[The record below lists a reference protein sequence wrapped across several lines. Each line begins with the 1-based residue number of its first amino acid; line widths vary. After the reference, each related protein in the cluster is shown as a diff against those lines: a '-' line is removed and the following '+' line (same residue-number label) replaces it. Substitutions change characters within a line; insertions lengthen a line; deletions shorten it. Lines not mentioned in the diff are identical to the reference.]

1 MRIDAAMERISG
13 KVTVAAGYLSGVG
26 GQCEVCCVEWGGTKN
41 APHGYEMGT
50 N

>member
-13 KVTVAAGYLSGVG
+13 KVTVAARYLSGAG
-26 GQCEVCCVEWGGTKN
+26 YCEVCCVEWGGTKN